1 MEQETFIQLETAKP
15 QFTLIIFNGPAS
27 EKPLHFS
34 TVRKC
39 KNRHSNF
46 YLNKETQSEIS

>member
-27 EKPLHFS
+27 ENPYTFLLSESAK
-34 TVRKC
+34 TVTAI
-39 KNRHSNF
+39 F
-46 YLNKETQSEIS
+46 FE